1 MAIPF
6 AYNLRSVTQRPVS
19 TATTA
24 LGIGLTVAIFIGA
37 LALAA
42 GFRASLNYTGAPDN
56 ALVLR
61 KGADSEISS
70 GLPLENVNILKA
82 NPAVAVGPDG
92 RPRASAEMVIV
103 VNKQRLGQKGSSNV
117 MLRGVDPAAPDLRGG
132 ITMVAGRMFTPGT
145 DEVIVARRIAGRV
158 ANGNM
163 GGTLRFEQRDFT
175 VGGHFAAAG
184 SAFESEIWGDAN
196 VLMPALHRTGYYQ
209 TLVFRMK
216 DPSRYELIKKELE
229 ADPRLGVQVRHEREF
244 YSAQSEMF
252 TRIITVVGTFIT
264 VIMAVG
270 AVFGAAN
277 TMYASIGARTREIAM
292 LLVLG
297 FGPGAV
303 MLSFVVES
311 VIISVIGGLVGCVLA
326 LPMNGIT
333 SSTTNFQSFS
343 EMAFQFRITPAILL
357 QGIVFSAVLG
367 LVGGFFPALKASRQ
381 SLARAPRP
389 GARAGVHPPCTESS
403 PGEERGERARRTAAA
418 DEDDGAPAANR
429 AGVGGGRGGGGRGA
443 ERRAR

>member
-1 MAIPF
+1 MAIPLS
-6 AYNLRSVTQRPVS
+6 YNLRSVIQRPVS

-24 LGIGLTVAIFIGA
+24 VGIGLTVAIYIGA

-42 GFRASLNYTGAPDN
+42 GFRASLVTTGSPDN
-56 ALVLR
+56 ILVLR

-70 GLPLENVNILKA
+70 GITLDNVNILKA

-117 MLRGVDPAAPDLRGG
+117 MVRGVDPAAPDLRGG
-132 ITMVAGRMFTPGT
+132 ITIVAGHMFTPGT
-145 DEVIVARRIAGRV
+145 DEIIVARRIARRF
-158 ANGNM
+158 ANCNVGDK
-163 GGTLRFEQRDFT
+163 LRFEQRDFT
-175 VGGHFAAAG
+175 VVGQFTAAG

-216 DPSRYELIKKELE
+216 DPSRFELTKKELE
-229 ADPRLGVQVRHEREF
+229 ADPRLQVQVKREREF
-244 YSAQSEMF
+244 YTAQSELF
-252 TRIITVVGTFIT
+252 TVLITAIGTFIT

-277 TMYASIGARTREIAM
+277 TMYAAIGARTREIAT

-297 FGPGAV
+297 FAPGSV
-303 MLSFVVES
+303 LLSFVAES
-311 VIISVIGGLVGCVLA
+311 VIIAVIGGLVGCVFA

-343 EMAFQFRITPAILL
+343 EMAFQFRITPQILA
-357 QGIVFSAVLG
+357 QGVIFSALLG

-381 SLARAPRP
+381 TLSRAL
-389 GARAGVHPPCTESS
+389 
-403 PGEERGERARRTAAA
+403 RG
-418 DEDDGAPAANR
+418 
-429 AGVGGGRGGGGRGA
+429 
-443 ERRAR
+443 

>member
-6 AYNLRSVTQRPVS
+6 SYNLRSVLNRPVS

-24 LGIGLTVAIFIGA
+24 LGIGLTVAIYIGA

-42 GFRASLNYTGAPDN
+42 GFQASLVTTGSPDN

-70 GLPLENVNILKA
+70 GIPLDLVNIIKA
-82 NPAVAVGPDG
+82 SPDVAIGPDG

-103 VNKQRLGQKGSSNV
+103 VNKDRLGQKGSSNV

-132 ITMVAGRMFTPGT
+132 ITLVAGRMFTPGT
-145 DEVIVARRIAGRV
+145 DEVIVARRIAGRF
-158 ANGNM
+158 ANCNVGDR
-163 GGTLRFEQRDFT
+163 LKFEQRDFT
-175 VGGHFAAAG
+175 VVGQFTAKG

-209 TLVFRMK
+209 TIVFRMK
-216 DPSRYELIKKELE
+216 DPARFAEIERQLE
-229 ADPRLGVQVRHEREF
+229 SDPRLTVQVLKERQF
-244 YSAQSEMF
+244 YAQQSELF
-252 TRIITVVGTFIT
+252 TTLITGIGIFIT

-277 TMYASIGARTREIAM
+277 TMYATIGARTREIAT

-297 FGPGAV
+297 FRPFAV
-303 MLSFVVES
+303 AISFVAES
-311 VIISVIGGLVGCVLA
+311 VIIAVIGGLIGCLLA

-343 EMAFQFRITPAILL
+343 EMAFQFRVTPMILA
-357 QGIVFSAVLG
+357 QGLVFAALLG
-367 LVGGFFPALKASRQ
+367 LVGGFFPAIKAARQTLSR
-381 SLARAPRP
+381 SL
-389 GARAGVHPPCTESS
+389 
-403 PGEERGERARRTAAA
+403 RG
-418 DEDDGAPAANR
+418 
-429 AGVGGGRGGGGRGA
+429 
-443 ERRAR
+443 

>member
-6 AYNLRSVTQRPVS
+6 VYNLRSVTHRPVS

-24 LGIGLTVAIFIGA
+24 VGIGLTVAIYIGA

-42 GFRASLNYTGAPDN
+42 GFRASLITTGSPDN
-56 ALVLR
+56 AIVLR

-70 GLPLENVNILKA
+70 GLSLEASNILKA
-82 NPAVAVGPDG
+82 HPAVAVGPGG

-103 VNKQRLGQKGSSNV
+103 VNKDRVGQKGSSNV

-132 ITMVAGRMFTPGT
+132 ITVTAGRMFTPGT
-145 DEVIVARRIAGRV
+145 DEILVAQRIADRF
-158 ANGNM
+158 ANCKVGDK
-163 GGTLRFEQRDFT
+163 LRFEQRDFT
-175 VGGHFAAAG
+175 VVGQFTAAG

-209 TLVFRMK
+209 TFVFRMK
-216 DPSRYELIKKELE
+216 DPAQFAKIKQELE
-229 ADPRLGVQVRHEREF
+229 ADPRLQVQVKREREF
-244 YSAQSEMF
+244 YAAQSETF
-252 TRIITVVGTFIT
+252 TLLITAIGTFIT

-311 VIISVIGGLVGCVLA
+311 VIIAVIGGVVGCLIS

-343 EMAFQFRITPAILL
+343 EMAFQFRITPQILA
-357 QGIVFSAVLG
+357 QGLLFSAILG

-381 SLARAPRP
+381 SLSR
-389 GARAGVHPPCTESS
+389 SL
-403 PGEERGERARRTAAA
+403 RG
-418 DEDDGAPAANR
+418 
-429 AGVGGGRGGGGRGA
+429 
-443 ERRAR
+443 